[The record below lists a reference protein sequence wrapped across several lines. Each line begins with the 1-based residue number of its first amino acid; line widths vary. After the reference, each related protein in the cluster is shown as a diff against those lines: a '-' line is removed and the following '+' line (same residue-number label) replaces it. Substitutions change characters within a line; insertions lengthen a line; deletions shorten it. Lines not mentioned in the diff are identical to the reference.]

1 MAARLNVTEAERLS
15 YSRRKLQAIS
25 ALRNAAL
32 DPVGVL
38 QGKEQRPSHSGR
50 WYRLPLPDGSAVYFT
65 TLRQVVAYAQDYR
78 LYTTTMCLLEAEERL
93 SWPRWQRDGAAY
105 ALALLVPE
113 LRTIARQS
121 PQASSRPALS
131 QPQLGVPARC
141 SGPGC
146 PYPATG
152 VIEGH
157 AYCAGHATIYAVCQ
171 QHGRGWLKP
180 RHE

>member
-25 ALRNAAL
+25 ALRNAGL

-38 QGKEQRPSHSGR
+38 QGKEQRLNHSGR
-50 WYRLPLPDGSAVYFT
+50 WYRLPLPDGSLVWLPA
-65 TLRQVVAYAQDYR
+65 LRQVVAYAQDYR
-78 LYTTTMCLLEAEERL
+78 LYTTTMSVLEEEERIN
-93 SWPRWQRDGAAY
+93 WKRWQRDGAAY

-113 LRTIARQS
+113 LRAIARQS
-121 PQASSRPALS
+121 PKEAPRPAPS
-131 QPQLGVPARC
+131 QPQPRAPARC
-141 SGPGC
+141 GGPGC

-157 AYCAGHATIYAVCQ
+157 AYCAGHAHIYAVCQ
-171 QHGRGWLKP
+171 QASKGIA
-180 RHE
+180 

>member
-25 ALRNAAL
+25 ALRNADL

-38 QGKEQRPSHSGR
+38 QGKMPRSTHSGR
-50 WYRLPLPDGSAVYFT
+50 WYRLPLPDASVVWCT
-65 TLRQVVAYAQDYR
+65 TLRQVVAYAQEYR
-78 LYTTTMCLLEAEERL
+78 LYTTTMALLEEDERL
-93 SWPRWQRDGAAY
+93 SWPRWQTDGTAY

-113 LRTIARQS
+113 LRAIARQS
-121 PQASSRPALS
+121 PAVAAPAPASAPA
-131 QPQLGVPARC
+131 PARPARC

-152 VIEGH
+152 MLEGQP
-157 AYCAGHATIYAVCQ
+157 YCAGHATIYAVCMRESRRV
-171 QHGRGWLKP
+171 G
-180 RHE
+180 